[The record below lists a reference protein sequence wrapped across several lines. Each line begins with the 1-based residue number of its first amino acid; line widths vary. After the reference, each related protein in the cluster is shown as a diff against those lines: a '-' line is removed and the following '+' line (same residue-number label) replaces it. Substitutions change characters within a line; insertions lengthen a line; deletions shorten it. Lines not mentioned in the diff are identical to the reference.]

1 MRKKSNAGSMLFM
14 LLLIGIIGG
23 GIFIY
28 NSPMFEQDRPVAT
41 LQDNNGFWNMKAPL
55 EIKID
60 DASGL
65 LRYKVTLKSGERSF
79 ELASEQFM
87 TPEMDTMLTV
97 DVPKRVFKLKTKEV
111 QIIVE
116 ATDASKWN
124 FTAGNSSRDTFD
136 LIIDKKRPL
145 LSNITNSYGIRK
157 GGSALVI
164 FRTSDENMKDFYI
177 ETKNGRRFDSQPFH
191 KEGYYVA
198 LIGWPVMDD
207 DFRASIVAE
216 DDAGNVSRATIPF
229 YIKSSNYRKR
239 QLRLSEKYLEGKIA
253 QLADD
258 YAETQGVDDR
268 IEQFKIINEEVRGEN
283 EKLIHE
289 ITSKVPQ
296 EMISDFSVKP
306 MYPLKNA
313 SILGGFGDHR
323 SYYYKGKKVS
333 EAWHL
338 GLDMASVK
346 QAKITPKNSGDVVYS
361 DYTGIY
367 GNMPI
372 VSHGMGLYTL
382 YAHCSNVNVQ
392 ESDSFEANSVIANT
406 GTTGSVLGDHLHF
419 GVLVQGVDVR
429 PQEWMDK
436 QWIRL
441 NITEVM
447 RNAKKIIAR
456 Q

>member
-1 MRKKSNAGSMLFM
+1 MRKKSNAGTMLFM

-28 NSPMFEQDRPVAT
+28 NAPMFEQDKPIAT
-41 LQDNNGFWNMKAPL
+41 LQDNNGFWNMKEPL
-55 EIKID
+55 KIKID
-60 DASGL
+60 DQSGL
-65 LRYKVTLKSGERSF
+65 LRYKVTLKNGEQNF
-79 ELASEQFM
+79 ELASEQFI
-87 TPEMDTMLTV
+87 TPQMDTVITV
-97 DVPKRVFKLKTKEV
+97 DVPKRVFKLKTEEV
-111 QIIVE
+111 TIVVE

-124 FTAGNSSRDTFD
+124 FMAGNSSRDEFN
-136 LIIDKKRPL
+136 LIVDKKRPL

-164 FRTSDENMKDFYI
+164 FRTSDPNMKDFYI
-177 ETKNGRRFDSQPFH
+177 ETKSGRRFESQPFY
-191 KEGYYVA
+191 KEGYYVS
-198 LIGWPVMDD
+198 LIGWPVTED
-207 DFRASIVAE
+207 DFRASIIAE
-216 DDAGNVSRATIPF
+216 DEAGNVARASIPF
-229 YIKSSNYRKR
+229 YIKSSSYRTRK
-239 QLRLSEKYLEGKIA
+239 LKLSEKYLEGKIS
-253 QLADD
+253 QLAYD
-258 YAETQGVDDR
+258 YAETQGVEDR
-268 IEQFKIINEEVRGEN
+268 IEQFKIINEEVRGNN
-283 EKLIHE
+283 EKLIHQ
-289 ITSKVPQ
+289 ITSKVPE
-296 EMISDFSVKP
+296 EMIDSFTIKA

-323 SYYYKGKKVS
+323 YYYYKGKQVS
-333 EAWHL
+333 EAYHL

-346 QAKITPKNSGDVVYS
+346 QAKIIPRNGGQVVYA

-372 VSHGMGLYTL
+372 ISHGMGLYTL

-392 ESDSFEANSVIANT
+392 EGDYVKPNTVIANT

-436 QWIRL
+436 EWIRL

-447 RNAKKIIAR
+447 KNAKKIIKR

>member
-1 MRKKSNAGSMLFM
+1 M
-14 LLLIGIIGG
+14 LLLIGIISG

-28 NSPMFEQDRPVAT
+28 NAPMFEQEKPVAT
-41 LQDNNGFWNMKAPL
+41 LQDSNGFWNMKKPL
-55 EIKID
+55 KIKID
-60 DASGL
+60 DKSGL
-65 LRYKVTLKSGERSF
+65 LRYKVSLKSGEQSF
-79 ELASEQFM
+79 ELVNERFIAPQ
-87 TPEMDTMLTV
+87 MDTVITV
-97 DVPKRVFKLKTKEV
+97 DVPKRVFKLKTEEV
-111 QIIVE
+111 TLVVE

-124 FTAGNSSRDTFD
+124 FMAGNSSHDEFS
-136 LIIDKKRPL
+136 LIVDKKRPL

-164 FRTSDENMKDFYI
+164 FRTSDPNMKDFYI
-177 ETKNGRRFDSQPFH
+177 ETNSGRRFDSQPFY
-191 KEGYYVA
+191 KEGYYVS
-198 LIGWPVMDD
+198 LIGWPVTED
-207 DFRASIVAE
+207 DFRASIIAE
-216 DDAGNVSRATIPF
+216 DEAGNVARATIPF
-229 YIKSSNYRKR
+229 YIKSSSYRTRK
-239 QLRLSEKYLEGKIA
+239 LNLSEKYLDGKIA
-253 QLADD
+253 QLAYD
-258 YAETQGVDDR
+258 YAETQGVEDR
-268 IEQFKIINEEVRGEN
+268 IEQFKIINEEVRENN
-283 EKLIHE
+283 EKLIHD
-289 ITSKVPQ
+289 ITSKVSD
-296 EMISDFSVKP
+296 EMISSFTINA

-323 SYYYKGKKVS
+323 YYYYKGKQVS
-333 EAWHL
+333 EAYHL

-346 QAKITPKNSGDVVYS
+346 QARITPKNGGQVVYA

-372 VSHGMGLYTL
+372 ISHGMGLYTL
-382 YAHCSNVNVQ
+382 YAHCSNVNVH
-392 ESDSFEANSVIANT
+392 EGDYVKPNTVIANT

-447 RNAKKIIAR
+447 KNAKKIIKR